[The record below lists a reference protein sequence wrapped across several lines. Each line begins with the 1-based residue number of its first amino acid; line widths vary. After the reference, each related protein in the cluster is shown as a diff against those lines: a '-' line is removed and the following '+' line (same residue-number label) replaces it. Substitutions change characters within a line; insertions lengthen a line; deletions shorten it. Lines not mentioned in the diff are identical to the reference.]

1 MNVSLKQGYD
11 LFIFDRETYCKDT
24 TISNYRNTLKYFL
37 DYIVSAY
44 NRPLEDIDLE
54 ELSLQDLQ
62 GYVLMLRK
70 REKLITHPF
79 KPTEHK
85 PITNT
90 SIRTYCIDL
99 RTFFHFLY
107 NNEYME
113 HDLMKRFRLIKR
125 EKKVVLPLF
134 AHEVDEIDKMFNL
147 KTCTGLRNY
156 CVVHLMLDQ
165 GMRSGEVCNLNVAD
179 VNFDQNHIYVRGK
192 GDKDRIV
199 PLVSKVKR
207 RLYEYLTLY
216 RPYTGSEI
224 FLCSV
229 NGTYTDISQD
239 SIKSLFSR
247 IRSKT
252 GIKRLKPHLLRH
264 TFATSFLLGGGDM
277 ESLRLYMGHASY
289 ETTQNYLHLAD
300 LYNRMGTE
308 IYRLDKIFFK
318 RYY

>member
-1 MNVSLKQGYD
+1 M
-11 LFIFDRETYCKDT
+11 
-24 TISNYRNTLKYFL
+24 
-37 DYIVSAY
+37 
-44 NRPLEDIDLE
+44 
-54 ELSLQDLQ
+54 
-62 GYVLMLRK
+62 
-70 REKLITHPF
+70 
-79 KPTEHK
+79 
-85 PITNT
+85 
-90 SIRTYCIDL
+90 
-99 RTFFHFLY
+99 
-107 NNEYME
+107 
-113 HDLMKRFRLIKR
+113 
-125 EKKVVLPLF
+125 
-134 AHEVDEIDKMFNL
+134 
-147 KTCTGLRNY
+147 
-156 CVVHLMLDQ
+156 
-165 GMRSGEVCNLNVAD
+165 
-179 VNFDQNHIYVRGK
+179 
-192 GDKDRIV
+192 
-199 PLVSKVKR
+199 VSKVKR